1 MKSPL
6 ALVVFAVLVCAGPA
20 FGAEAPESPQPFRV
34 LPTPGGCAITFD
46 NVPDEYRIDT
56 RADGSLT
63 VTFAKQVFPP
73 QERQLTGACVS
84 SFRVSTPTE
93 GTGSTVALQL
103 EGYELGAVIRSSS
116 GLKIA
121 FEKAVDLSTSASGSG
136 SASASDK
143 SYRIGVGDQLEIT
156 VYQQPDLTK
165 KIAVGADGTIDYPLL
180 GAVKAAGKSVR
191 GLQEELTADLGKEF
205 IVNPQV
211 TVEVASYKSQFVF
224 VGGQVRNPGK
234 YPLEGGTTLK
244 DAIALAGGLLPE
256 AGYSITVA
264 RRSHGPDGT
273 VRDPEKMAYSRGD
286 IESGLANLDLKP
298 NDVVTIA
305 EKDYVYF
312 QGEVHKPGRY
322 ELRPGLTL
330 MQAISLAEGLTDWA
344 DRKEILLYR
353 KVGTTDSKQ
362 TINYKNVEKQKA
374 PDVPLA
380 PGDTVVVSRR
390 VL

>member
-6 ALVVFAVLVCAGPA
+6 TPLALTVFLASRFAIAANAV
-20 FGAEAPESPQPFRV
+20 ESPQPFRI
-34 LPTPGGCAITFD
+34 LPTPTGCAITFD
-46 NVPDEYRIDT
+46 SVSDEYRIDT
-56 RADGSLT
+56 RVDGKVT
-63 VTFAKQVFPP
+63 VTFAKQQYPV
-73 QERQLTGACVS
+73 QERQLTDACLAGY
-84 SFRVSTPTE
+84 RVWNPVD
-93 GTGSTVALQL
+93 GQGSAVMLL
-103 EGYELGAVIRSSS
+103 PEGYELSAVIRSSGS
-116 GLKIA
+116 LKIA
-121 FEKAVDLSTSASGSG
+121 FEKTMELPGGSV
-136 SASASDK
+136 SDADK
-143 SYRIGVGDQLEIT
+143 SYRIGVGDQLDIT

-165 KIAVGADGTIDYPLL
+165 KVTVGADGSVDYPLL
-180 GAVKAAGKSVR
+180 GSLKAAGKSVR
-191 GLQEELTADLGKEF
+191 ALQEELAIALGKDY

-211 TVEVASYKSQFVF
+211 SVEVSSYKSQFVF
-224 VGGQVRNPGK
+224 VTGQVRNPGK

-244 DAIALAGGLLPE
+244 DAISLAGGILPE

-264 RRSHGPDGT
+264 RRSIGSDGRT
-273 VRDPEKMAYSRGD
+273 RDPDKLTYSRSD
-286 IESGLANLDLKP
+286 IESGLANLDLQP

-344 DRKEILLYR
+344 NRKEISLYR
-353 KVGTTDSKQ
+353 KVGSTDSKQ
-362 TINYKNVEKQKA
+362 TINFKDVEKQKA
-374 PDVPLA
+374 PDVLLA

>member
-6 ALVVFAVLVCAGPA
+6 TPMLFTVLFFAGMA
-20 FGAEAPESPQPFRV
+20 FAADAPESPQPFRV
-34 LPTPGGCAITFD
+34 IPTPTGCAVTFD
-46 NVPDEYRIDT
+46 NVTDDYRIDT
-56 RADGSLT
+56 RVDGKVN
-63 VTFAKQVFPP
+63 VTFAKQSYPA
-73 QERQLTGACVS
+73 QERQVTGACLS
-84 SFRVSTPTE
+84 SFRVSNTTE
-93 GTGSTVALQL
+93 GVGSAIMLVPD
-103 EGYELGAVIRSSS
+103 GYELSAVIRSSGS
-116 GLKIA
+116 LKIA
-121 FEKAVDLSTSASGSG
+121 FEKIVELSGTSASID
-136 SASASDK
+136 DK
-143 SYRIGVGDQLEIT
+143 SYRIGIGDQLEIT

-165 KIAVGADGTIDYPLL
+165 KITVGADGTIDFPLL
-180 GAVKAAGKSVR
+180 GSVKAAGKSVR
-191 GLQEELTADLGKEF
+191 GLQEELTASLGKEY

-211 TVEVASYKSQFVF
+211 TVEVSSYKSQFVF
-224 VGGQVRNPGK
+224 VTGQVRNPGK

-244 DAIALAGGLLPE
+244 DVISLAGGLLPE

-264 RRSHGPDGT
+264 RRSQASDGRT
-273 VRDPEKMAYSRGD
+273 RDPEKMAYSRSD
-286 IESGLANLDLKP
+286 IESGLANLDLQP

-344 DRKEILLYR
+344 NRKEISLYR
-353 KVGTTDSKQ
+353 KVGSKDSKQ
-362 TINYKNVEKQKA
+362 TINFKNVEKQKV